1 MKLETTPET
10 SRASSGVIGVKMIIT
25 GMANCGE
32 RGEKGGEKAFFGS
45 DRSSRNANLCPFVCP
60 SIQISLSKLSI
71 SIFGHQIFHDDFGMT
86 SG

>member
-32 RGEKGGEKAFFGS
+32 RGEKGGEKAFLAPTG
-45 DRSSRNANLCPFVCP
+45 AQEMLIFVHP
-60 SIQISLSKLSI
+60 SVCLDVSV
-71 SIFGHQIFHDDFGMT
+71 
-86 SG
+86 